1 MDIMTRRCKYYIQS
15 CTHYTMEVEV
25 AVDGDDG
32 AQRTSMNGQGCT
44 SMRQQGKQ
52 KTEAGGL
59 RRQPFFLSRP
69 KSTAYS
75 VLGVQ
80 EPHFTFSAIIIARD
94 ADAA

>member
-1 MDIMTRRCKYYIQS
+1 
-15 CTHYTMEVEV
+15 MEVEV